1 MNQSPLQEV
10 DPKKKQDEEEDEY
23 KGSFAAVMML
33 GLFLIVSW
41 VGVWILYLVR

>member
-1 MNQSPLQEV
+1 MKQSPLQDLKTEH
-10 DPKKKQDEEEDEY
+10 KQDEENEY
-23 KGSFAAVMML
+23 KGSFASVMLL